1 MRGVSQLEVGD
12 ILAYK
17 PKEDDWLGKAIAK
30 LSSNGKYS
38 HVSIYAGQ
46 GMIYEA
52 NTEGVV
58 HKRLNPKWFKS
69 IDAYRTKKKLSSH
82 QKSMGRKWLKSKL
95 GCPYE
100 WGEYP
105 STFIKS
111 VIGNIL
117 RIPFLKQYRPI
128 FNNPN
133 KFVCSELVTTY
144 YQVGMNVD
152 ISNGVH
158 YMSTNPNFVINN
170 DKLYKC
176 A

>member
-1 MRGVSQLEVGD
+1 MRGISQLEVGD

-17 PKEDDWLGKAIAK
+17 PKEKDWVGKIIAK
-30 LSSNGKYS
+30 LSNGGKYS
-38 HVSIYAGQ
+38 HVSIYAGE
-46 GMIYEA
+46 GMIYES

-58 HKRLNPKWFKS
+58 YKMLNPKWLKN
-69 IDAYRTKKKLSSH
+69 IDAYRYKGGLSSH
-82 QKSMGRKWLKSKL
+82 QKANLIRWCRSKL
-95 GCPYE
+95 GAAYE
-100 WGEYP
+100 WTEYP
-105 STFIKS
+105 STFFKS

-117 RIPFLKQYRPI
+117 RIPFLRQYRPI

-133 KFVCSELVTTY
+133 TFVCSEYVSTSYKL
-144 YQVGMNVD
+144 GINLD

-158 YMSTNPNFVINN
+158 YMSTTPNFVLNN